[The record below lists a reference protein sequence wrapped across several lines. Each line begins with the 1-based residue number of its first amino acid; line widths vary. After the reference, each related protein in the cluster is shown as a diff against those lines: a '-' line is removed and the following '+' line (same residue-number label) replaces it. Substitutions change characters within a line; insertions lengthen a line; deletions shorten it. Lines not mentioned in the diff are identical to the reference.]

1 MARDSPVSR
10 NFVPGGHGLVS
21 DTRACLAET
30 LYRGLTLRQHLELA
44 TDIYTVELKGRS
56 IFAF

>member
-10 NFVPGGHGLVS
+10 NFVPDGHGLVS

-30 LYRGLTLRQHLELA
+30 VYRGVTPVLAVCDGSLEILRA
-44 TDIYTVELKGRS
+44 FVE
-56 IFAF
+56 A